1 MLMLASNVVDLP
13 CFTKVSP
20 ETPPLGQVW
29 QCSTEEQKSCRSS
42 SSTKESTSI
51 FRPLDAQQIII
62 ELDESSSKLL
72 ISNTSITSQSD
83 KMSEDRG
90 SDKKRK
96 FPNARMQ
103 HGSNGG
109 GRKGRDLG
117 RKEWRYVLHTT
128 PRSSEVAAG

>member
-1 MLMLASNVVDLP
+1 M
-13 CFTKVSP
+13 
-20 ETPPLGQVW
+20 
-29 QCSTEEQKSCRSS
+29 SCRRPLRSARYENVAPS
-42 SSTKESTSI
+42 WIEKLSI
-51 FRPLDAQQIII
+51 ILDEQSPSFRPLNAQQIII

-72 ISNTSITSQSD
+72 ICNTSITSQSD

-90 SDKKRK
+90 NDKKRK

-117 RKEWRYVLHTT
+117 RKEWRYVLHTLKSSGG
-128 PRSSEVAAG
+128 RSQLM